1 MKIKLYNTLSKS
13 KQEFVPLE
21 KDTIKMY
28 VCGPTVYDY
37 IHIGNARPFIM
48 FDVLRRFFQKVGFK
62 VTYVMNL
69 TDVDDKII
77 DKAKDE
83 GVGTE
88 EITAKY
94 IQAFFED
101 IEALGVRKADIYPKA
116 TEHVSEMIDLIK
128 KLFNAGLAYQA
139 NGDVFYDV
147 SKFKDY
153 GKLSGKKLDDLMAGA
168 RIAVDERKHNPLDFV
183 LWKAKKPGEPYWES
197 PWGEGRPGW
206 HVECSAMSM
215 KYLGESFDIHAGGVD
230 LIFPHHE
237 NEIAQSEGATGK
249 TFVRYW
255 LHNGFLKI
263 EGEKMAKSLGNILT
277 VREILKRYPAQVIRL
292 FFLQKHY
299 RSPIDFTQ
307 KGLDAARSAIERL
320 NTFMEHLHR
329 IVESEEIQ
337 EKAFKKE
344 NLNKES
350 REFLAKVEG
359 LKNELYESLA
369 DDFNTPAAIAKLFD
383 LIRESNKILSKSELN
398 LEDKWLLFIVA
409 KNLKEFDE
417 IFGLFSIKK
426 IDREESKLE
435 PLINLLIQI
444 RQDLRKQKQW
454 PLADKIRDEL
464 NKIGIILEDKK
475 DTTLWRFK

>member
-77 DKAKDE
+77 DKAKAE
-83 GVGTE
+83 GVSTE

-139 NGDVFYDV
+139 DGDVFYDV

-344 NLNKES
+344 NLSKES

-409 KNLKEFDE
+409 KNLKEFDK

-426 IDREESKLE
+426 
-435 PLINLLIQI
+435 
-444 RQDLRKQKQW
+444 
-454 PLADKIRDEL
+454 
-464 NKIGIILEDKK
+464 
-475 DTTLWRFK
+475 T